1 MRTQGA
7 YLDERQQQALLA
19 WARQA
24 IARAVHAG
32 DGAVGGSLPDEPV
45 FREKRAAFL
54 TLTRN
59 GRLRGCIGTLLA
71 VESLGDSVRHNALN
85 AALRDPRFAP
95 LAAAE
100 LPETRI
106 EISVLDAP
114 APLVYRASEDLLSQ
128 LQAERPSLI
137 LEADGH
143 RATFLPQVWAQ
154 LPEARDFLS
163 ALCRKAGLPMDAWQ
177 DSGLCY
183 RRYAVQCFRE
193 KQ

>member
-1 MRTQGA
+1 M
-7 YLDERQQQALLA
+7 
-19 WARQA
+19 
-24 IARAVHAG
+24 
-32 DGAVGGSLPDEPV
+32 PDEPV
-45 FREKRAAFL
+45 FREKRAAFV

-100 LPETRI
+100 LPEIRI

-114 APLVYRASEDLLSQ
+114 APLVYRDSEDLLSQ
-128 LQAERPSLI
+128 LQAERPGLI

-154 LPEARDFLS
+154 HCLS
-163 ALCRKAGLPMDAWQ
+163 DILLDIGTTILYVLFVDNTGRIYSLCDLIDIICSIGKQALQISERL
-177 DSGLCY
+177 
-183 RRYAVQCFRE
+183 
-193 KQ
+193 